1 MNKQKTPVEY
11 DLEKY
16 EHELDMLLMLLNG
29 GGDLRVNLLL
39 MIGIAHKKI
48 GECKHVIEKMGE
60 EIADPEPSD
69 EEREEILKDCIVI
82 TVD

>member
-29 GGDLRVNLLL
+29 GGDLRLNLLL
-39 MIGIAHKKI
+39 MIKIAHKKI

-60 EIADPEPSD
+60 DNGN
-69 EEREEILKDCIVI
+69 EEKRP
-82 TVD
+82 